1 MTDIE
6 RVSTSNLLEQAYSD
20 VLDKLMARF
29 TEIFEESLSS
39 SRSNQSRETLI
50 SN

>member
-6 RVSTSNLLEQAYSD
+6 RLSTSDFLEQAYSN

-29 TEIFEESLSS
+29 TGIFEESLSS
-39 SRSNQSRETLI
+39 S
-50 SN
+50 

>member
-29 TEIFEESLSS
+29 T
-39 SRSNQSRETLI
+39 NVVPLI
-50 SN
+50 RPLNSVL

>member
-6 RVSTSNLLEQAYSD
+6 RVSTSNFLEQAYLD

-39 SRSNQSRETLI
+39 NWSKQSCGTMI
-50 SN
+50 KK